1 MALRFGPAG
10 GRNTWSRPADST
22 SVGASGDE
30 GALSGARDGR
40 VHGYG
45 PEIAPAAGE
54 APLDRRRRPVH
65 PRGGPLRLH
74 RRRTRP
80 LGAGDGRVTVRVGQ

>member
-45 PEIAPAAGE
+45 PEIAPAAGK
-54 APLDRRRRPVH
+54 
-65 PRGGPLRLH
+65 PRWTVGGALYIPE
-74 RRRTRP
+74 
-80 LGAGDGRVTVRVGQ
+80 GARSVYTVDVRDL